1 MNVDRLAGKGMSKS
15 PSASSTAPSRIVR
28 TSPSQAL
35 IQPTGYVRITT
46 PTKLNTKKM
55 GPTLSGVIPKRS
67 FR

>member
-1 MNVDRLAGKGMSKS
+1 
-15 PSASSTAPSRIVR
+15 
-28 TSPSQAL
+28 L